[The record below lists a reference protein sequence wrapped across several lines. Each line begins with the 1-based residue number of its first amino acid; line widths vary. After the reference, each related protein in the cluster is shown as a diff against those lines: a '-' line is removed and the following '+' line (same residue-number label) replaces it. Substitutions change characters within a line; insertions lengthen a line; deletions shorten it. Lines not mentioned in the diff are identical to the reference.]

1 MPHHPKVHSMTKKL
15 GKLPKQ
21 KIKTT
26 AKKYGKKIIAVPKQE
41 MGAQI
46 LAEKLTKTT
55 ARKFQEPLQEMGHS
69 MTKKL
74 EKLPKQKIIESA
86 KKQGKEIIQEAMQSI
101 SGGVAERAAEKLGRK
116 NPIDMKYG
124 KGPHMGHSPAEMGHS
139 PAEMGHSPAEMESA
153 KQERKNLLQDN
164 PVAKHASWLSKH
176 AAQSRMGSPLKGHC
190 MGD

>member
-1 MPHHPKVHSMTKKL
+1 MPHHPK
-15 GKLPKQ
+15 
-21 KIKTT
+21 
-26 AKKYGKKIIAVPKQE
+26 
-41 MGAQI
+41 
-46 LAEKLTKTT
+46 
-55 ARKFQEPLQEMGHS
+55 GHA

-74 EKLPKQKIIESA
+74 EKLPKQKIKEAAKGTASESVQEGLQEMG
-86 KKQGKEIIQEAMQSI
+86 KQIL
-101 SGGVAERAAEKLGRK
+101 AEKLTK

-124 KGPHMGHSPAEMGHS
+124 KGPHMGHSPAEMVHS

>member
-1 MPHHPKVHSMTKKL
+1 MPHHPK
-15 GKLPKQ
+15 
-21 KIKTT
+21 
-26 AKKYGKKIIAVPKQE
+26 
-41 MGAQI
+41 
-46 LAEKLTKTT
+46 
-55 ARKFQEPLQEMGHS
+55 GHA

-74 EKLPKQKIIESA
+74 EKLPKQKIKEAAKGTASESVQEGLQEMG
-86 KKQGKEIIQEAMQSI
+86 KQIL
-101 SGGVAERAAEKLGRK
+101 AEKLTK

-124 KGPHMGHSPAEMGHS
+124 KGPHMGHS